1 MENENKKAD
10 SGLIGWTRRKNSVD
24 GPGQGGCDRK
34 AREEGKLP
42 TGNGEYTVPA
52 TMKAEEEGAA

>member
-10 SGLIGWTRRKNSVD
+10 SGLIGWTQWKNAVD
-24 GPGQGGCDRK
+24 GSGQGGCDRK

-42 TGNGEYTVPA
+42 TGNGGFTVPA
-52 TMKAEEEGAA
+52 IMKAEEEGAV